1 MHDGSN
7 MPMPSCILHIVVD
20 RMIVSRNR
28 LEGGGV
34 CICKCAAW
42 GPENVADAQVLKP
55 SWWHKGKTDRIE
67 VARLLGGDAGGR

>member
-1 MHDGSN
+1 
-7 MPMPSCILHIVVD
+7 
-20 RMIVSRNR
+20 MIVSRNR

-42 GPENVADAQVLKP
+42 GPENVADPQVLKP